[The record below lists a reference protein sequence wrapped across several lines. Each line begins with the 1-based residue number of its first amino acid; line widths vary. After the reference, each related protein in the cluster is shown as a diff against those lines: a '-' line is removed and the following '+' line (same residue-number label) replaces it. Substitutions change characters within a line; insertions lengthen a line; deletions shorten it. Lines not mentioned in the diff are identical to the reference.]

1 MGGKAAPVIGE
12 VSLGKKNKQLLK
24 CDSDENPL
32 AEKSMTTAEKQR
44 LRIRDD
50 DKSEK

>member
-1 MGGKAAPVIGE
+1 MTGE
-12 VSLGKKNKQLLK
+12 ASEVEVKQLLK

-32 AEKSMTTAEKQR
+32 VEKSMTTAEKQR